1 MPLLLMKLLLIQLY
15 RERFKNFLSH
25 QSISYTE
32 GKVWSTDGIY
42 RETQSKMLARK
53 AQGAI
58 AVDMECSAIAALANF
73 RQINHFQFFY
83 SADNLDSEKWDP
95 RSLANDANLERK
107 DRIASI
113 ALHFATQ
120 VFK

>member
-73 RQINHFQFFY
+73 RQINHF
-83 SADNLDSEKWDP
+83 S
-95 RSLANDANLERK
+95 
-107 DRIASI
+107 
-113 ALHFATQ
+113 
-120 VFK
+120 VFLFRRQS

>member
-1 MPLLLMKLLLIQLY
+1 MELVASLIIALKKPRLLFQTLLFATKEQAITMPLLLMKLLLIQLY

-58 AVDMECSAIAALANF
+58 AVDMECSAIA
-73 RQINHFQFFY
+73 H
-83 SADNLDSEKWDP
+83 
-95 RSLANDANLERK
+95 
-107 DRIASI
+107 
-113 ALHFATQ
+113 
-120 VFK
+120 